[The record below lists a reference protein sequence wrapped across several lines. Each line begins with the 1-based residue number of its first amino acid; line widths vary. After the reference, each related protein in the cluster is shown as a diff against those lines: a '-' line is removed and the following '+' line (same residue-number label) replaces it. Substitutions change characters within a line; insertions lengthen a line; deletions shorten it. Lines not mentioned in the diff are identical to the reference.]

1 MKQIYTPGAYA
12 TNVQEEPMNSVKNK
26 FKKAKEVINT

>member
-1 MKQIYTPGAYA
+1 MELILLMY
-12 TNVQEEPMNSVKNK
+12 NSLRDEPMNSVKNK